1 MDKTFKR
8 SLLGMAVAVAAMS
21 GTANAAIE
29 LNGEAVQF
37 YGQAA
42 GNYHIDSNADGDT
55 SAGAEIESRIGF
67 RGVVEFADFGP
78 DLVWQIEGG
87 NADRG
92 GFDPETPWT
101 HNNNGQL
108 GARDTYLGLAFDGVG
123 SLKFGRQLVA
133 AYNYVDWPHTNPGL
147 GDVIDWNLTANGAT
161 IGDRVDDN
169 LRFDSESFGG
179 FSFQASLS
187 GMTSST
193 DDKVI
198 SIAGNYQLG
207 STNIHGGYYTQPE
220 ADVSYYIVGAN
231 GGIGK
236 FSYSAGYRAVDNDGQ
251 TQDAF
256 SVTGQYMLTEKA
268 LVKVG
273 YASSSDTDN
282 AIDKDGVAATVEDG
296 DEAINVRFG
305 YLLPSTY
312 LYIDSRNYKHNGSD
326 DFHNRILIGAEY
338 YF

>member
-1 MDKTFKR
+1 MEKMFKR
-8 SLLGMAVAVAAMS
+8 ALLGAAIAAAGVA
-21 GTANAAIE
+21 GTANAAVE
-29 LNGEAVQF
+29 LNGKAVQF

-42 GNYHIDSNADGDT
+42 GNYHIDSNENSDT
-55 SAGAEIESRIGF
+55 SAGVEIESRIGF
-67 RGVVEFADFGP
+67 RGVVEFEDFGP
-78 DLVWQIEGG
+78 DFVWQIEGG

-133 AYNYVDWPHTNPGL
+133 AYNYVDWPHSNPGL
-147 GDVIDWNLTANGAT
+147 GNVFDWTLTAGGAS

-187 GMTSST
+187 GMTSDT
-193 DDKVI
+193 KDKVI
-198 SIAGNYQLG
+198 SVAGNYQLG
-207 STNIHGGYYTQPE
+207 SVNLHGGYYTQPE
-220 ADVSYYIVGAN
+220 TDVNYYIVGAN
-231 GGIGK
+231 GGFDK
-236 FSYSAGYRAVDNDGQ
+236 FSYSLGFRSVDNDGQ
-251 TQDAF
+251 TQDAV
-256 SVTGQYMLTEKA
+256 SVTGQYMLTDKA
-268 LVKVG
+268 LVKLG
-273 YASSSDTDN
+273 YASSSDTDG
-282 AIDKDGVAATVEDG
+282 AVDG
-296 DEAINVRFG
+296 DEAINARFG

-312 LYIDSRNYKHNGSD
+312 LYIDSRNYKNNGSD